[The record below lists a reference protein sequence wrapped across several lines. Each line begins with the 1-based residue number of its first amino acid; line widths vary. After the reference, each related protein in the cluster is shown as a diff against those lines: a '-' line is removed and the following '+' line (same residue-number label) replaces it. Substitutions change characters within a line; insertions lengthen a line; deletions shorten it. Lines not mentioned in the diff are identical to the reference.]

1 MFPTGQSQRPRL
13 YAPSGVRSLAITASQ
28 RLALFRGT
36 RWQSTQG
43 QDGKMKPLVDRRGH
57 GHYGE
62 YLGTLLPLLTILQ
75 LTYVLKRD
83 SATDITITQVFI
95 TPAIMLEVY

>member
-1 MFPTGQSQRPRL
+1 MATSIIH
-13 YAPSGVRSLAITASQ
+13 V
-28 RLALFRGT
+28 
-36 RWQSTQG
+36 
-43 QDGKMKPLVDRRGH
+43 
-57 GHYGE
+57 YGE